1 MQYYLAPL
9 EGITGFVFRNA
20 FSDCFGGADVLFA
33 PFVSP
38 ASTAKIIPKEKR
50 DILPEN
56 NRNVNLIPQ
65 ILTNQADW
73 FVGAAKEMQEMG
85 YTSVNLNLGC
95 PAKTVVGKKKGSGM
109 LVDLD
114 YLDAFLERIFD
125 TCPIPVSI
133 KTRLGKLDADDF
145 PEIMDIYNKYPV
157 TELIIHPRVQ
167 SDFYRN
173 TPKMELFA
181 FGLEMSRCP
190 VCYNGDIR
198 TVEDAKKI
206 QEQFPDLDRIMI
218 GRGILGNPGLFREI
232 RGEGRM
238 TKEEVYRFM
247 ERLRHDYCET
257 MSGGEIPVLF
267 KMKEIWVFLHT
278 MFTNSEKYAKKIKKA
293 GNMKQYLAAM
303 EMLFE
308 EQDIID

>member
-20 FSDCFGGADVLFA
+20 FRDYFGGADVLFA

-56 NRNVNLIPQ
+56 NRGVNLIPQ

-73 FVGAAKEMQEMG
+73 FVGAAREMQEMG

-125 TCPIPVSI
+125 ACPIPVSV

-145 PEIMDIYNKYPV
+145 PEIMDIYNRYPI

-167 SDFYRN
+167 ADFYKG
-173 TPKMELFA
+173 TLKMDQFA
-181 FGLEMSRCP
+181 LAFEKSRCP

-198 TVEDAKKI
+198 SVEDAARL
-206 QEQFPDLDRIMI
+206 QEQFPALDRIMI
-218 GRGILGNPGLFREI
+218 GRGILANPGLFREL
-232 RGEGRM
+232 RGEKRM
-238 TKEEVYRFM
+238 TKDEVHGFM
-247 ERLRHDYCET
+247 ERLCRDYSDT
-257 MSGGEIPVLF
+257 MSGGEIPVLY
-267 KMKEIWVFLHT
+267 KMKEMWVFLHT
-278 MFTNSEKYAKKIKKA
+278 MFTDSEKYAKKIKKA
-293 GNMKQYLAAM
+293 ASLKQYHAAM
-303 EMLFE
+303 EQLFE
-308 EQDIID
+308 EQDII